1 MELFHDNELFHELV
15 FMISAAL
22 QIAFGWNGNLSV
34 LDWEA
39 NHTVTLIKT
48 NGNFCATALKTLKW
62 NFRNSQLVTFL
73 KVKSV
78 LALTQI
84 STDNHIVL
92 GSFQLQLRSLII
104 WLESVDN
111 ISPTDTIE
119 NISKV
124 VIGLPKNLRS
134 QFYKD
139 FKENIF
145 SNYHIKLR
153 DFERQLGKQ
162 IDELFNNRIS

>member
-1 MELFHDNELFHELV
+1 M
-15 FMISAAL
+15 
-22 QIAFGWNGNLSV
+22 
-34 LDWEA
+34 
-39 NHTVTLIKT
+39 
-48 NGNFCATALKTLKW
+48 
-62 NFRNSQLVTFL
+62 
-73 KVKSV
+73 
-78 LALTQI
+78 
-84 STDNHIVL
+84 
-92 GSFQLQLRSLII
+92 
-104 WLESVDN
+104 DN

-124 VIGLPKNLRS
+124 VIRLPKNLRS

>member
-1 MELFHDNELFHELV
+1 M
-15 FMISAAL
+15 
-22 QIAFGWNGNLSV
+22 
-34 LDWEA
+34 
-39 NHTVTLIKT
+39 
-48 NGNFCATALKTLKW
+48 
-62 NFRNSQLVTFL
+62 
-73 KVKSV
+73 
-78 LALTQI
+78 
-84 STDNHIVL
+84 
-92 GSFQLQLRSLII
+92 
-104 WLESVDN
+104 DN